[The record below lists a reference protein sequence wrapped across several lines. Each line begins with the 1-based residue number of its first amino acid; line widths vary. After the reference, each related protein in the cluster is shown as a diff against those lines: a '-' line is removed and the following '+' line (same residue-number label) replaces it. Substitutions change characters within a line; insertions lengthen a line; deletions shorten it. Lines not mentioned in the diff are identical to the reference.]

1 MANEARSFQFFDST
15 KTTSNEA
22 VARNGATL
30 IGPDVV
36 LKGNLKSG
44 GDVVIAGAFEGD
56 IACEGRLT
64 IAAGATLVGSVGA
77 AQVILGGKINGNA
90 VATETLTLLSTAEVR
105 GDITTPQIVIEP
117 GATFVG
123 RCTMPQQQPQQP
135 Q

>member
-15 KTTSNEA
+15 KGAQNEGA
-22 VARNGATL
+22 ARNGATV

-44 GDVVIAGAFEGD
+44 GDVIIAGAFEGD

-64 IAAGATLVGSVGA
+64 LAAGATLVGSVGA
-77 AQVILGGKINGNA
+77 AEVVLGGKINGNS
-90 VATETLTLLSTAEVR
+90 VATQALTLLSTAEVR
-105 GDITTPQIVIEP
+105 GDVTTPQIVIEP

-123 RCTMPQQQPQQP
+123 RCTMPQQA
-135 Q
+135 

>member
-15 KTTSNEA
+15 KTPANEG
-22 VARNGATL
+22 VARSGATV

-44 GDVVIAGAFEGD
+44 GDVLIVGTFEGD

-64 IAAGATLVGSVGA
+64 IAAGANLVGSVGA
-77 AQVILGGKINGNA
+77 SEVILGGQIKGNS
-90 VATETLTLLSTAEVR
+90 VATKSLTLLSTAEVR
-105 GDITTPQIVIEP
+105 GDVTTPQIVIEP

-123 RCTMPQQQPQQP
+123 RCTMPQPA
-135 Q
+135 